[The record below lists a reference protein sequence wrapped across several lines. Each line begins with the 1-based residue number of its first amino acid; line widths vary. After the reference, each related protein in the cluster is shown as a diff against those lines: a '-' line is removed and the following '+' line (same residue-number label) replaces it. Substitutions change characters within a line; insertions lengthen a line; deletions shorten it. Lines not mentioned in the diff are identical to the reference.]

1 MARLTTPLT
10 DKTIQAI
17 KPKDKTYRL
26 FDGKGL
32 YLEVST
38 KGQKWWRLKYRINGK
53 EKRISLGVYPAT
65 SLSEARKQR
74 EAYKEKIAKGID
86 PSQERKDEKANL
98 KAEEAKEKHT
108 FEWLT
113 NEYFKN
119 EAKTNKKVAKDYL
132 ATLKRRVVKH
142 CYPTLKHMNVREITR
157 ADIKAI
163 FTGLRDQ
170 GHNELGRRI
179 FLQIR
184 QILAYGVYEEILEHN
199 IGADFDAKREFGERS
214 ENHHPIITDKKELK
228 DLLFSLDNYFGDFTV
243 RQALRIMPYLAF
255 RPMNIRFL
263 EWSEVDVEKK
273 IITISADKMKM
284 KRDYK
289 CPISPT
295 VIKILEETRMLTGDD
310 QYVFRS
316 SVYTKR
322 SLSASTLN
330 VALRKLGYGKDQIVS
345 HSFRG
350 IFSTIAH
357 DNLKAHKCSSLAI
370 ENQLAHKDKNQIRD
384 TYNAS
389 DLLDERVELME
400 WWDSYLNDIKSSH
413 AK

>member
-10 DKTIQAI
+10 DKTIQSL

-26 FDGKGL
+26 FDGGGL

-38 KGQKWWRLKYRINGK
+38 KGQKWWRLKYRINSK

-65 SLSEARKQR
+65 SLSDARKQR

-86 PSQERKDEKANL
+86 PSQERKDEKANQ
-98 KAEEAKEKHT
+98 KIEEAKEKHT

-113 NEYFKN
+113 DEYFKN
-119 EAKTNKKVAKDYL
+119 EAMINKKLSEDYL
-132 ATLKRRVVKH
+132 ATLKRRVEKH
-142 CYPTLKHMNVREITR
+142 CYPTLKSMNVNSITR
-157 ADIKAI
+157 ADVKAI
-163 FTGLRDQ
+163 FTKLKSN

-184 QILAYGVYEEILEHN
+184 SILAFGVYEEIIEHN
-199 IGADFDAKREFGERS
+199 IGADFDAKKEFGERS
-214 ENHHPIITDKKELK
+214 DNHHPVITDKKKLK
-228 DLLFSLDNYFGDFTV
+228 DLLFLLDNYFGDFTV
-243 RQALRIMPYLAF
+243 RQALRVMPYLAF
-255 RPMNIRFL
+255 RPVNIRFL
-263 EWSEVDVEKK
+263 EWGEVDFEKK
-273 IITISADKMKM
+273 TITIPANKMKM
-284 KRDYK
+284 KIDYK

-295 VIKILEETRMLTGDD
+295 VIKILEETKMLTGDD

-322 SLSASTLN
+322 PLSASTLN

-357 DNLKAHKCSSLAI
+357 DNLKVHKCSSLAI
-370 ENQLAHKDKNQIRD
+370 EKQLAHKDMNKSRD
-384 TYNAS
+384 SYNAS

-400 WWDSYLNDIKSSH
+400 WWDKYLDEVKRG
-413 AK
+413 

>member
-1 MARLTTPLT
+1 
-10 DKTIQAI
+10 
-17 KPKDKTYRL
+17 
-26 FDGKGL
+26 
-32 YLEVST
+32 
-38 KGQKWWRLKYRINGK
+38 
-53 EKRISLGVYPAT
+53 
-65 SLSEARKQR
+65 
-74 EAYKEKIAKGID
+74 
-86 PSQERKDEKANL
+86 
-98 KAEEAKEKHT
+98 
-108 FEWLT
+108 
-113 NEYFKN
+113 
-119 EAKTNKKVAKDYL
+119 
-132 ATLKRRVVKH
+132 
-142 CYPTLKHMNVREITR
+142 MNVNNITR

-163 FTGLRDQ
+163 FTKLKSN

-184 QILAYGVYEEILEHN
+184 SILAYGVYEEIIEHN
-199 IGADFDAKREFGERS
+199 IGADFDAKKEFGERA
-214 ENHHPIITDKKELK
+214 ENHHPILTGREELK

-243 RQALRIMPYLAF
+243 RQALRVMPYLAF

-263 EWSEVDVEKK
+263 EWDEVDFEKN
-273 IITISADKMKM
+273 IITIPADKMKM
-284 KRDYK
+284 KRDFR
-289 CPISPT
+289 CSISPT
-295 VIKILEETRMLTGDD
+295 VRKIFKETEELTKKDK
-310 QYVFRS
+310 YVFRS

-322 SLSASTLN
+322 PLSASTLN

-357 DNLKAHKCSSLAI
+357 DNLKVHKCSSLAI

-400 WWDSYLNDIKSSH
+400 WWDNYLGDARSSD